1 LSHGSSQAQRDA
13 AGRLDGSTARA
24 RVPLQ
29 HQHTV
34 MSWTITLTQVATPG
48 GSRVH
53 LRVRLGRVRH
63 TRLVGLLGGFF
74 GNLVIGLLAAGMLE
88 RVVTENLQ

>member
-1 LSHGSSQAQRDA
+1 MVPP
-13 AGRLDGSTARA
+13 
-24 RVPLQ
+24 RVLAYRSQ

-74 GNLVIGLLAAGMLE
+74 GELVIGLLAAACSREL
-88 RVVTENLQ
+88 